1 MRRTPIKTGTQL
13 IFPVLRIGDFFCVFL
28 RYQMVINCVFSY
40 FNWVITQIR
49 SLIKVLG
56 SQSSFGALVLLS
68 VSCDL
73 DVSLPINSPVQT
85 AVSEFLLREKNY
97 LQHSVL
103 FAISPANA
111 TLCIRPLVKDSMSRT
126 NWHISQCLEFF
137 KK

>member
-1 MRRTPIKTGTQL
+1 MISQIPLVKFDSALPVGQGHFPRPIK
-13 IFPVLRIGDFFCVFL
+13 VIGSH
-28 RYQMVINCVFSY
+28 Q
-40 FNWVITQIR
+40 
-49 SLIKVLG
+49 
-56 SQSSFGALVLLS
+56 FGALILLS

-73 DVSLPINSPVQT
+73 DVSLPINCSFCTAPYRRPSPKK
-85 AVSEFLLREKNY
+85 SY

-137 KK
+137 KKVNSLCAVMTF